1 MTQSASIT
9 QQLEQCI
16 EELRHNQLT
25 EERLHAIIQ
34 QISTPKTGHQDLL
47 YLQAQNTGVTASVLG
62 ISLVQNGI
70 LMELPDNPDEW
81 PYKTVAQAIQDGW
94 RIIQFPNLMLDD
106 DRTYSLGCEFILEK
120 WSH

>member
-1 MTQSASIT
+1 MTPSANII

-16 EELRHNQLT
+16 EKLRDNQLT
-25 EERLHAIIQ
+25 EEPLHAIIR
-34 QISTPKTGHQDLL
+34 QIGAQGTGHQDLL
-47 YLQAQNTGVTASVLG
+47 YLQAQNSGVTASILG
-62 ISLVQNGI
+62 ISLVQNGTV
-70 LMELPDNPDEW
+70 MDLPDNPDEW

-120 WSH
+120 WSP